1 LSELL
6 VASAGR
12 RPQLAV
18 VGGGLAGLSAALL
31 AADAGAEVVLLEAK
45 PRLGG
50 LTTSFSRGDMWVD
63 TGQHVFLRCCTA
75 YRSLLGRLGVTHLT
89 TLQPRLD
96 VPVLLATTGELAR
109 LRRTRIPWPAPLH
122 LTPALLG
129 YQALPVGQ
137 RLRAALAAYRLGRL
151 DPARP
156 EVDATSFGDWLA
168 RHGQGP
174 AATEALWELLTV
186 ATVNA
191 PAAEASLGLAAKVVR
206 TGLLERADGGD
217 IGWPDVPLQQLHG
230 DAATAA
236 LTEAGA
242 TVRTNTR
249 VRSVT
254 RTPGGWEVAVEV
266 SGAGRV
272 PGHVNGGGDGGRGDG
287 GEGDRG
293 GHGPVVRAD
302 AVVLAVPPPV
312 ADMLLPAG
320 AVDYPAP
327 FAELGASPIVNIHLV
342 YDRRVL
348 DRQMLAVVGS
358 PIQWI
363 FDRTASSGLGGS
375 RPGAQYLALSQ
386 SAAQE
391 WVDVPAAELTQ
402 MFDAHVRRV
411 LPAARE
417 AELVEAFV
425 TRERTATFRQAPG
438 SLALR
443 PGAATA
449 LPGLALAGAWTD
461 TGWPATM
468 EGAVR
473 SGLVAARTALTG
485 LSRHSGMPAERRPAG
500 GADTGH
506 TTVATH
512 PVPAGTQAIAPRVAR
527 DSASGGQP
535 TASEA
540 TS

>member
-1 LSELL
+1 
-6 VASAGR
+6 
-12 RPQLAV
+12 
-18 VGGGLAGLSAALL
+18 
-31 AADAGAEVVLLEAK
+31 
-45 PRLGG
+45 
-50 LTTSFSRGDMWVD
+50 
-63 TGQHVFLRCCTA
+63 
-75 YRSLLGRLGVTHLT
+75 
-89 TLQPRLD
+89 
-96 VPVLLATTGELAR
+96 
-109 LRRTRIPWPAPLH
+109 
-122 LTPALLG
+122 
-129 YQALPVGQ
+129 
-137 RLRAALAAYRLGRL
+137 
-151 DPARP
+151 
-156 EVDATSFGDWLA
+156 
-168 RHGQGP
+168 
-174 AATEALWELLTV
+174 
-186 ATVNA
+186 
-191 PAAEASLGLAAKVVR
+191 
-206 TGLLERADGGD
+206 
-217 IGWPDVPLQQLHG
+217 
-230 DAATAA
+230 
-236 LTEAGA
+236 
-242 TVRTNTR
+242 
-249 VRSVT
+249 
-254 RTPGGWEVAVEV
+254 
-266 SGAGRV
+266 
-272 PGHVNGGGDGGRGDG
+272 
-287 GEGDRG
+287 
-293 GHGPVVRAD
+293 VVRAD

-363 FDRTASSGLGGS
+363 FDRTASSGLAES

-402 MFDAHVRRV
+402 MFDAHMRQV

-473 SGLVAARTALTG
+473 SGLVAVRTALAG

-506 TTVATH
+506 TAVATDLVDT
-512 PVPAGTQAIAPRVAR
+512 VPAGTQAISTRSVASRTDRDPASRVAW
-527 DSASGGQP
+527 DPASGGQP